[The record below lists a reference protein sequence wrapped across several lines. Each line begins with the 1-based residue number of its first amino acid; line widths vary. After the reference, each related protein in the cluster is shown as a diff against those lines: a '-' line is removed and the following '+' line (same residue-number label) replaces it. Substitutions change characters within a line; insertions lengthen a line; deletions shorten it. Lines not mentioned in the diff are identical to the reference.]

1 MRRVKLGDVEFTVV
15 EVENAKDSATI
26 TDNPVESGQD
36 VSDHVKQNP
45 SYINIRGQ
53 MIGEDAYPNLQKLIK
68 YKEDGELLT
77 YTGRNVYRNMAIEDI
92 DRIHGVKNK
101 TGYSFDMKLKQV
113 RIATAKEVEI
123 KIANPVTKKADKK
136 TSTKAKEPTNNGKQ
150 QPQQKTITP
159 TSPKL
164 QNDVMNLAKTPGGT
178 IQAIMSTYKPSTYG
192 GGGRSFATSTTAR
205 RDNLEL
211 Y

>member
-15 EVENAKDSATI
+15 EIENVIDSATI

-101 TGYSFDMKLKQV
+101 TGYSFDIKLKQV
-113 RIATAKEVEI
+113 RIVTVKEVLI
-123 KIANPVTKKADKK
+123 KVANPVTKKADKK
-136 TSTKAKEPTNNGKQ
+136 TSTKVKETTNNGKQ
-150 QPQQKTITP
+150 QPQQKTISP
-159 TSPKL
+159 TSPR
-164 QNDVMNLAKTPGGT
+164 LAPDNPVTPGGT

-192 GGGRSFATSTTAR
+192 GGGRSFAARTTAR